1 MTTPA
6 PDGYKVIATVKSVK
20 GVCKAGHKTGDSFE
34 VSCRNTAGM
43 CGFFYH
49 DIFSTIQMLQMGGTY
64 PSGRESIEVGCLD
77 RRNEVTI
84 ELKRLK

>member
-20 GVCKAGHKTGDSFE
+20 GVCEAGHKTGDSFE

-43 CGFFYH
+43 CGFF
-49 DIFSTIQMLQMGGTY
+49 L
-64 PSGRESIEVGCLD
+64 P
-77 RRNEVTI
+77 
-84 ELKRLK
+84 